1 MTSTTKD
8 LTTTTAVPASRRRF
22 MKLIAA
28 GATSLAVQACGGGG
42 GGAASSDTELLGLGP
57 GKIKQP
63 TNPSPGKP
71 TPVTPVWTTVP
82 DLQFTQG
89 VAASISVAQYVS
101 VSDASAFTLS
111 LNSVALPPGVTFNA
125 AKMTFDYDGVGAPA
139 NTTNHILTATV

>member
-22 MKLIAA
+22 MKLMAA

-42 GGAASSDTELLGLGP
+42 GGSSNTELLGLGP
-57 GKIKQP
+57 GKVTTP
-63 TNPSPGKP
+63 TTPAPGTP

-89 VAASISVAQYVS
+89 VAASISVAQYVT
-101 VSDASAFTLS
+101 VADAKAFTLS
-111 LNSVALPPGVTFNA
+111 LNAVALPPGVTFNA
-125 AKMTFDYDGVGAPA
+125 AKMSFDYDGVGAPA
-139 NTTNHILTATV
+139 TTTNHILTAMV